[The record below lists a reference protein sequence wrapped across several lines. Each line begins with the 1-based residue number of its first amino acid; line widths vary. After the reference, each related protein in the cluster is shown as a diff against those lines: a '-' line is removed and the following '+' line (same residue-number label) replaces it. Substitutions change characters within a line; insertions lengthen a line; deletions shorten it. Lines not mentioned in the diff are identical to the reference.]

1 MQRHL
6 YVCQEG
12 CPVESTLQIISGKWK
27 AVILYHLFKDKVCHF
42 GQLQREI
49 KDCSSRMLALQLN
62 ELEKDGVINKTI
74 FPVIPPK
81 TEYTL
86 TEFGK
91 SLAPV
96 IESMEAWGNHYN
108 QVIGKNNQSN
118 IDDCRQAVD
127 FSQNQ

>member
-1 MQRHL
+1 
-6 YVCQEG
+6 
-12 CPVESTLQIISGKWK
+12 
-27 AVILYHLFKDKVCHF
+27 
-42 GQLQREI
+42 
-49 KDCSSRMLALQLN
+49 MLALQLN

>member
-1 MQRHL
+1 MQRHI
-6 YVCQEG
+6 YACQEG
-12 CPVESTLQIISGKWK
+12 CPVQSTLQIISGKWK
-27 AVILYHLFKDKVCHF
+27 AVILYHLFQDRVCRF

-62 ELEKDGVINKTI
+62 ELEKDGVISKTV

-81 TEYTL
+81 TEYVL

-96 IESMEAWGNHYN
+96 IKSMESWGNYYN
-108 QVIGKNNQSN
+108 QVISKNNQSN
-118 IDDCRQAVD
+118 IHDCRQKIN
-127 FSQNQ
+127 FNN